1 MPVLD
6 MAKVCYLGNR
16 CQKESFFVLD
26 FIKKIVTDI

>member
-6 MAKVCYLGNR
+6 MAKVSYLGNR

-26 FIKKIVTDI
+26 LKKIVTDI